1 MVWLTASVCSNKSV
15 SFTMTRIRL
24 RIEEL
29 RNAQGWSQRDLA
41 EAAGVRQATISKAE
55 SSASVT
61 LKTLEKIADAL
72 NVNAAALIEHTRA
85 AARKRDER

>member
-1 MVWLTASVCSNKSV
+1 
-15 SFTMTRIRL
+15 MTPIRL

-55 SSASVT
+55 S
-61 LKTLEKIADAL
+61 
-72 NVNAAALIEHTRA
+72 
-85 AARKRDER
+85 